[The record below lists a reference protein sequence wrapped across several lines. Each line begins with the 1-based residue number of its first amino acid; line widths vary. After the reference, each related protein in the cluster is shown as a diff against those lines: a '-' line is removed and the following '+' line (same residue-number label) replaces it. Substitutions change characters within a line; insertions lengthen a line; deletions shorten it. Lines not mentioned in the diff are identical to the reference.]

1 MNFKRLA
8 RLARMPAD
16 AAPEPAPAPEPAKR
30 RRPATRKGR
39 PTLTRELIAE
49 AALGI
54 AGDEGFP
61 AVTMRRLAEEL
72 GVTVRALYRYVDDRQ
87 EVVDLAA
94 ALFLA
99 RWEVPP
105 LDPGRWQEGLR
116 NYLEHQRALYRRHPR
131 ALLVSLDEQVS
142 PAGIHPNRLR
152 NPEALLGLL
161 RGAGLGPRDASYVH
175 SDLATR
181 MFAFTLLV
189 DHPADRGAPGEPGA
203 TGALPDGWTGAH
215 PGLDLP
221 HLTEAARLPAP
232 TPDELF
238 EELIRSVLADIRARL
253 DRGSKPG

>member
-16 AAPEPAPAPEPAKR
+16 DDPEPAPAKR

-49 AALGI
+49 SALEI
-54 AGDEGFP
+54 AGTEGFP

-72 GVTVRALYRYVDDRQ
+72 GVTVRALYRYVDERQ

-94 ALFLA
+94 ALFLS

-116 NYLEHQRALYRRHPR
+116 TYLEHQRALYRRHPR

-175 SDLATR
+175 SDLARR

-189 DHPADRGAPGEPGA
+189 DHPADRGATGDPGA
-203 TGALPDGWTGAH
+203 TGTLPDGWAAAH

-232 TPDELF
+232 APDELF
-238 EELIRSVLADIRARL
+238 EELVRSVLADVTGRL
-253 DRGSKPG
+253 ERGSEPG

>member
-1 MNFKRLA
+1 
-8 RLARMPAD
+8 MPAD
-16 AAPEPAPAPEPAKR
+16 ADPEPAPAPAPAKR

-49 AALGI
+49 AALEI

-72 GVTVRALYRYVDDRQ
+72 GVTVRALYRYVDERQ

-94 ALFLA
+94 ALFLS

-105 LDPGRWQEGLR
+105 LDPERWREGLR
-116 NYLEHQRALYRRHPR
+116 TYLEHQRALYRRHPR
-131 ALLVSLDEQVS
+131 ALLVSLDERVS
-142 PAGIHPNRLR
+142 PTGVHPNRLR

-161 RGAGLGPRDASYVH
+161 RGAGLGVRDALYVH

-189 DHPADRGAPGEPGA
+189 DHPADRGAAGDADA
-203 TGALPDGWTGAH
+203 TGALPDGWAAAH

-221 HLTEAARLPAP
+221 RLTEAAGLPAP

-238 EELIRSVLADIRARL
+238 EELARSVLADITARL
-253 DRGSKPG
+253 ERASEPG